1 MASQPMT
8 NATYERVNRILRGF
22 DRAYSQAAAKAGLS
36 DSALDVLWS
45 LHEAGEGCLQRD
57 ICEFACLGKQTVN
70 SSVHKLVKEGVLR
83 LEPAETGRG
92 MRVFLTQEGRRFM
105 EERVL
110 PVCEADFAAFASLSP
125 EDQETAA
132 RLSQAYLSELE
143 CRFAEIP
150 AVPAA
155 PADKLDR

>member
-8 NATYERVNRILRGF
+8 SAAYERVNRILHGF

-36 DSALDVLWS
+36 DSALDVLWA

-83 LEPAETGRG
+83 LEPAETVRG
-92 MRVFLTQEGRRFM
+92 MRVFLTQEGQRFM

-110 PVCEADFAAFASLSP
+110 PICEADFAAFASLP
-125 EDQETAA
+125 PADQETAA
-132 RLSQAYLSELE
+132 WLSQAYLDELE
-143 CRFAEIP
+143 RRFAEIP
-150 AVPAA
+150 APTA
-155 PADKLDR
+155 PTDKSDC